1 MTNNLSGLINLKK
14 YNISAIGSEPY
25 EALIS
30 LCHKQIDT
38 NGLCLLPDFVT
49 SGFFDGVI
57 SEVKDNEEKGFYNES
72 WRSPFG
78 IKSRKAQE
86 NSIQTRASM
95 KTFAYDLLAPNSK
108 LRLLYES
115 DIFTE
120 FLKKILRVDNFFK
133 CADPLVSCLVASQ
146 KGGDELGWHY
156 DPNDGVVTL
165 LLQKPDNGGEFEFV
179 PNSKE
184 SINEVSE
191 KELSIL
197 DNQDEDIIS
206 LAQNPGTLAIFN
218 GSNSLHRV
226 APVARN
232 SERIVAILS
241 YSEVP
246 DFTFSS
252 EIRKNFLG
260 RSS

>member
-1 MTNNLSGLINLKK
+1 MANNLSDLINLKK
-14 YNISAIGSEPY
+14 YDISAIGSKPY

-38 NGLCLLPDFVT
+38 NGLCLLSDFVT
-49 SGFFDGVI
+49 NSFYDGVI
-57 SEVKDNEEKGFYNES
+57 TEVKDNEEKGFYNES

-78 IKSRKAQE
+78 IESTKAQE

-133 CADPLVSCLVASQ
+133 CADPLVSCLVASL

-165 LLQKPDNGGEFEFV
+165 LLQKPDKGGEFEFV

-184 SINEVSE
+184 SSHEVSD

-241 YSEVP
+241 YSSVP

-252 EIRKNFLG
+252 KIRKNFLG

>member
-1 MTNNLSGLINLKK
+1 MTNNLSDLINLKK
-14 YNISAIGSEPY
+14 YDISAIGSKPY

-38 NGLCLLPDFVT
+38 NGLCLLPDFVKK
-49 SGFFDGVI
+49 SFYEEVI
-57 SEVKDNEEKGFYNES
+57 AEVRENEEKGFYNES

-78 IKSRKAQE
+78 NESRKAQE

-95 KTFAYDLLAPNSK
+95 KTFAYDLLALNSK

-133 CADPLVSCLVASQ
+133 CADPLVSCLVASL
-146 KGGDELGWHY
+146 KDDDELGWHY

-165 LLQKPDNGGEFEFV
+165 LLQKPDKGGEFEFV

-184 SINEVSE
+184 SSHEVSDN
-191 KELSIL
+191 ELSII

-226 APVARN
+226 APVAGN

-246 DFTFSS
+246 DFIFSS
-252 EIRKNFLG
+252 KIRKNFLG

>member
-1 MTNNLSGLINLKK
+1 MANNLSDLINLKK
-14 YNISAIGSEPY
+14 YDISAIGSKPY

-38 NGLCLLPDFVT
+38 NGLCLLSDFVT
-49 SGFFDGVI
+49 NSFYDGVI
-57 SEVKDNEEKGFYNES
+57 AEVKDNEEKGFYNES

-78 IKSRKAQE
+78 IESTKAQE

-133 CADPLVSCLVASQ
+133 CADPLVSCLVASL
-146 KGGDELGWHY
+146 KDDDELGWHY

-165 LLQKPDNGGEFEFV
+165 LLQKPDKGGEFEFV
-179 PNSKE
+179 PNSK
-184 SINEVSE
+184 
-191 KELSIL
+191 K
-197 DNQDEDIIS
+197 
-206 LAQNPGTLAIFN
+206 
-218 GSNSLHRV
+218 
-226 APVARN
+226 
-232 SERIVAILS
+232 
-241 YSEVP
+241 
-246 DFTFSS
+246 
-252 EIRKNFLG
+252 
-260 RSS
+260 